1 MDQDKTNNAILE
13 QLNYIDNFIDDNNLN
28 LNFDLS
34 AFADDEFIFA
44 DEDKPKDDRKQ
55 DKDTEKID
63 LSLFNNLNNL
73 PRFPVPPGAK
83 SSLVQAGLN
92 QNQIDL
98 LSALI
103 AQYQL
108 VQQDDDTNQSSGIP
122 QPSND
127 AILLQNENIPL
138 LQPQQNN
145 QYPFEQTSPGFMNES
160 FLNPLQMN
168 SNSGFDNNIGSS
180 SNTNEPARTSNLSSL
195 SNVTGNSSGENNS
208 SNNSGAEID
217 NDLDK
222 RRRNTAASARFRIK
236 KKLKEKQME
245 EKIENLQELISKFE
259 NKIENLELENKL
271 LRKVINDKS
280 GEKNDNELKRLKERI
295 LRND

>member
-44 DEDKPKDDRKQ
+44 DEDKPKDDHKQ
-55 DKDTEKID
+55 DKDKDKID
-63 LSLFNNLNNL
+63 LSQFNNLNNL

-103 AQYQL
+103 AQYQS
-108 VQQDDDTNQSSGIP
+108 VQQDEDPNQNPGIPPQQSS
-122 QPSND
+122 QD
-127 AILLQNENIPL
+127 LLQQNQDISL

-145 QYPFEQTSPGFMNES
+145 QFPFNQTSPGFMNEN
-160 FLNPLQMN
+160 FLNPMQMN
-168 SNSGFDNNIGSS
+168 SNSEFSNDIGSS
-180 SNTNEPARTSNLSSL
+180 SSTADALNVSSL
-195 SNVTGNSSGENNS
+195 PATGNSSGENNS

>member
-44 DEDKPKDDRKQ
+44 DEDKPKDDHKQ
-55 DKDTEKID
+55 DKDKDKID
-63 LSLFNNLNNL
+63 LSQFNNLNNL

-108 VQQDDDTNQSSGIP
+108 VQQDEDPNQNPGIPPQQSS
-122 QPSND
+122 QD
-127 AILLQNENIPL
+127 LLQQNQDILL

-145 QYPFEQTSPGFMNES
+145 QFPFNQTSPGFMNEN
-160 FLNPLQMN
+160 FLNPMQMN
-168 SNSGFDNNIGSS
+168 SNSEFSNDIGSS
-180 SNTNEPARTSNLSSL
+180 SSTADALNVSSL
-195 SNVTGNSSGENNS
+195 PATGNSSGENNS